1 MMKTTEM
8 ISIRSLLVASV
19 ALGVS
24 QVVVAQQSTGANSIM
39 PWAYVLN
46 APDAQTGEAPDPDE
60 VVSVP

>member
-24 QVVVAQQSTGANSIM
+24 QVVVAQQSTGANAIM

-46 APDAQTGEAPDPDE
+46 DCLLYTSDAADE
-60 VVSVP
+60 